1 MLIQF
6 SRDYRGK
13 LTREI
18 FYQAGTIIDFDDGLA
33 IGIIADG
40 AAVAVEPPTEE
51 QPAEE
56 VPQPKRKRRKSTE
69 DEG

>member
-13 LTREI
+13 LTKEI
-18 FYQAGTIIDFDDGLA
+18 FYEAGSEVEFDDETA
-33 IGIIADG
+33 TKIISEF

-51 QPAEE
+51 QPVEDA
-56 VPQPKRKRRKSTE
+56 PQPKRKRRKSTE
-69 DEG
+69 E